1 MIIVKGSTKKGQ
13 ELLARGERYDGTEL
27 SDCYSSCST
36 EKKYS
41 FAVCYSE
48 YKNTDEHY
56 DFHIC
61 SHNTNFYSVCW
72 FGKYDGENAFYLKTG
87 KNNYVVLLDK

>member
-13 ELLARGERYDGTEL
+13 ELLARGERYDGHEL
-27 SDCYSSCST
+27 SDCYGSCSSA
-36 EKKYS
+36 KISS
-41 FAVCYSE
+41 FAVCRSE
-48 YKNTDEHY
+48 YKNTENAY
-56 DFHIC
+56 GFHIC

-72 FGKYDGENAFYLKTG
+72 FGDYDGENAFYLKTG